1 MKTIS
6 VVTNARLQSTRV
18 PRKLVRPFAGTS
30 LIEIALAKLD
40 RMDFFDGRYLAVAE
54 EELKALARNYRNVE
68 ILHRDPAAVKQGVNP
83 QTVTFAHYLE
93 IPSDYVFAFN
103 PCLPCVS
110 IETIRKAYDYFQSTD
125 HPSYMAAM
133 QTGDWIFDAD
143 GNPLTNTDAGNVTT
157 NKNRAFM
164 KATHAFY
171 IIEKRRYRD
180 TGKLWSLTRNDPH
193 LISMPEHEAVDV
205 DTETE
210 FAVAEGFWKHQRV
223 DA

>member
-1 MKTIS
+1 MKSIS
-6 VVTNARLQSTRV
+6 VVSNARLKSTRV

-54 EELKALARNYRNVE
+54 DELKALAAKYPNVE
-68 ILHRDPAAVKQGVNP
+68 VLHRDPAAVKQGVNP
-83 QTVTFAHYLE
+83 QTVTFAHYLQ

-110 IETIRKAYDYFQSTD
+110 IDTIRKAYDYFQSTD
-125 HPSYMAAM
+125 YPSYMAAM
-133 QTGDWIFDAD
+133 QTGDWIFDSD

-157 NKNRAFM
+157 NKNRTFM

-171 IIEKRRYRD
+171 IVSKKRYAD
-180 TGKLWSLTRNDPH
+180 TGLLWTLKRNDPH
-193 LISMPEHEAVDV
+193 LIPMPEEEAVDV

-210 FAVAEGFWKHQRV
+210 FAVAEGFWKQHG
-223 DA
+223 

>member
-1 MKTIS
+1 
-6 VVTNARLQSTRV
+6 V

-54 EELKALARNYRNVE
+54 DELKALAAKYPNVE
-68 ILHRDPAAVKQGVNP
+68 VLHRDPAAVKQGVNP
-83 QTVTFAHYLE
+83 QTVTFAHYLQ

-110 IETIRKAYDYFQSTD
+110 IDTIRKAYDYFQSTD
-125 HPSYMAAM
+125 YPSYMAAM
-133 QTGDWIFDAD
+133 QTGDWIFDSD

-157 NKNRAFM
+157 NKNRTFM

-171 IIEKRRYRD
+171 IVSKKRYAD
-180 TGKLWSLTRNDPH
+180 TGLLWTLKRNDPH
-193 LISMPEHEAVDV
+193 LIPMPEEEAVDV

-210 FAVAEGFWKHQRV
+210 FAVAEGFWKQHG
-223 DA
+223 